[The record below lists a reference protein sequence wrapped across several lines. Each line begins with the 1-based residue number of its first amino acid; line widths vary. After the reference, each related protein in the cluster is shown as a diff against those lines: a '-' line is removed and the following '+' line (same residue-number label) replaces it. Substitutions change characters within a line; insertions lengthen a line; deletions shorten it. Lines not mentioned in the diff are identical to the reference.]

1 MSKTLILY
9 STTDGQTIKICQ
21 AMSSQLEALGH
32 TVQTS
37 AIAEAN
43 ADSLTGQDT
52 VIIGASI
59 RYGKH
64 QAHVAEFI
72 NQHKATLS
80 SLNSAFFTVNLV
92 ARKALKNQPGT
103 NPYMIKFLDQ
113 VDWHPNHKGVFA
125 GRLNYPKYSFLD
137 RQMIRFI
144 MWMTKGPTD
153 TNTDTEFTDWQSVKQ
168 FTKQIHESQCQV
180 NEKPIG

>member
-1 MSKTLILY
+1 MTTTLILY
-9 STTDGQTIKICQ
+9 STTDGQTTKICQ
-21 AMSSQLEALGH
+21 AMAAQLESLGH
-32 TVQTS
+32 TVQTLALS
-37 AIAEAN
+37 DAN
-43 ADSLTGQDT
+43 AEMLSGQDT

-64 QAHVAEFI
+64 QANVAEFI
-72 NQHKATLS
+72 SQHKAALS

-92 ARKALKNQPGT
+92 ARKAQKNQPDT

-113 VDWHPNHKGVFA
+113 IDWQPNHKGVFA
-125 GRLNYPKYSFLD
+125 GRLNYPKYGFLD

-153 TNTDTEFTDWQSVKQ
+153 TNTDTEFTDWESVKQ
-168 FTKQIHESQCQV
+168 FTNNIHETKDQA
-180 NEKPIG
+180 I